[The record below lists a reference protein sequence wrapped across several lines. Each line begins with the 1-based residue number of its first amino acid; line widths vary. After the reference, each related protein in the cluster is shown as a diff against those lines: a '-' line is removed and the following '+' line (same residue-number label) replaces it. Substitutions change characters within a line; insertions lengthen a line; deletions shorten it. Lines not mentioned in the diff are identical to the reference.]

1 MPMKFPFLF
10 FMVFL
15 CFSFDLKA
23 GDEVVQIGNKTTIL
37 KKSTSCDKKGW
48 NNSDLN
54 ACQCCLTK
62 HVLQN
67 QSSKSIVQ
75 DCTKKKHCDASTLKS
90 LAEALG
96 TSSSNIEAL
105 VQGATNSSLVATRLN
120 IPSSIK
126 GPLDPNTVI
135 TFLETARNQGLFK
148 GDINP
153 SCTRVVESKGGWY
166 SAQLFFIQES
176 QECLSEP
183 KGKKKNFTDYKSK
196 YVLKGLKEPLNE
208 IMNLHLVKNSPLL
221 KISGAS
227 GFPTVTMHQFAA
239 SYKAGNK
246 RYYFI
251 LLDAAAGKSFK
262 DLVEQSAEALKKGN
276 NDPTHAAYLE
286 SLEIIKKS
294 YRTLG
299 EQMANLHIEYME
311 PKGAI
316 FGKTV
321 VHGDFHYENV
331 FIDPKTDKI
340 SLIDN
345 ESFARSLTK
354 DKVHPGQDI
363 VRIYYFSA
371 AILDKKLRFSKVLSD
386 DVLANV
392 TLKPFLEGYV
402 GRYPSNQKNKIKEE
416 LKKILLDQNALGI
429 LLKFSKGK
437 PQVYDPILVSR
448 LQRKYV
454 RTIIDAL

>member
-1 MPMKFPFLF
+1 MRHLILFFTLFLF
-10 FMVFL
+10 F
-15 CFSFDLKA
+15 SFGLKA
-23 GDEVVQIGNKTTIL
+23 GDEIVQIGTKTTIL
-37 KKSTSCDKKGW
+37 KKSTSCDQKDWDNK
-48 NNSDLN
+48 SIN

-62 HVLQN
+62 HVLQD
-67 QSSKSIVQ
+67 QSSKNVIQS
-75 DCTKKKHCDASTLKS
+75 CTKKKHCDVPALKTL
-90 LAEALG
+90 ADTLG
-96 TSSSNIEAL
+96 TSPSNIDIL
-105 VQGATNSSLVATRLN
+105 VQGVTNSSLVATRLN

-135 TFLETARNQGLFK
+135 TFLETAKNQGLFK

-153 SCTRVVESKGGWY
+153 SCTRVIESKGGWY

-176 QECLSEP
+176 QECLSASKET
-183 KGKKKNFTDYKSK
+183 KKNFTDYKSK

-208 IMNLHLVKNSPLL
+208 IMNLHIVKNSPLL
-221 KISGAS
+221 KVSGTS

-239 SYKAGNK
+239 SYKVGNK

-262 DLVEQSAEALKKGN
+262 DLVAQSAEALKKGN
-276 NDPTHAAYLE
+276 NDPTHPAYLE
-286 SLEIIKKS
+286 SLEVIKKS

-311 PKGAI
+311 PKDAI

-354 DKVHPGQDI
+354 EKVHPGQDI

-371 AILDKKLRFSKVLSD
+371 AILDKKLRFSKALSD

-402 GRYPSNQKNKIKEE
+402 SRYPTNQKNKVKEE

-437 PQVYDPILVSR
+437 PQVYDPIIVSR
-448 LQRKYV
+448 LQKKYV
-454 RTIIDAL
+454 RPIIDAL